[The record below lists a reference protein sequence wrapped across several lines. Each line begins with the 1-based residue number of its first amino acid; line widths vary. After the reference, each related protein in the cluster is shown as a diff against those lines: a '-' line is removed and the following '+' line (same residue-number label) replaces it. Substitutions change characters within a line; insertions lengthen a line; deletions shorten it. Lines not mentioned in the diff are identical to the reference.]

1 MSNNTLV
8 SQLAYGRDEPF
19 PFVFLCGVITG
30 IGIAHSAMFLIFTN
44 ILRNQM
50 KRNIYKRESK
60 LADLVTE
67 FKQAIAL
74 AERLLDE
81 SNAFTIPF
89 YDDKLNVK
97 LIDLKKQIVAAVNH
111 KDAAY
116 NPIASPHDQLA
127 LASPQDFAQHAA
139 ECVAIINIARGTLAG
154 LLNHGISDAQ
164 TQIAGYADRL
174 DLRKNE
180 LDELKK
186 KNHDG
191 GDNDS
196 ELVAMSTC
204 DDKGEEA
211 DDDDNKTAELVVS
224 MDTRHENPDP
234 QSFSDEEE
242 VVVSESHGK
251 KDDKLLL

>member
-8 SQLAYGRDEPF
+8 SQLAYSRDEPF
-19 PFVFLCGVITG
+19 SFVFLWGVITG

-60 LADLVTE
+60 LVDLITE

-116 NPIASPHDQLA
+116 NPIAGPHDQPA
-127 LASPQDFAQHAA
+127 LASPK
-139 ECVAIINIARGTLAG
+139 TLRSTP
-154 LLNHGISDAQ
+154 LS

-174 DLRKNE
+174 DLRKDE
-180 LDELKK
+180 VDELK

-191 GDNDS
+191 GDNESD
-196 ELVAMSTC
+196 LVAMSTC

-224 MDTRHENPDP
+224 MDTRHENPDL
-234 QSFSDEEE
+234 QSFSDEKE
-242 VVVSESHGK
+242 VFVSESHGK